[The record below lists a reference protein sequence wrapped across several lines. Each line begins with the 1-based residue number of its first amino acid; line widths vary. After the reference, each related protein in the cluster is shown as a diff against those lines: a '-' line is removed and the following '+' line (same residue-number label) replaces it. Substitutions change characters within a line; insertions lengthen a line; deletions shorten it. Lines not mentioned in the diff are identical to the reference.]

1 MISTPESSPSP
12 AASPAL
18 RDKAVSFV
26 GPSNSG
32 KTELICRLVE
42 WFASQGL
49 KVAVVKHSHKLFL
62 GDENKDTGRFRQ
74 AGAAA
79 VALAAPGVFQITR
92 NFLQDPPLAAV
103 LAALPGDTDL
113 VLVEGYKSGFLPKIA
128 VAASSQKPLPAYPH
142 LIALVSRE
150 PSTAAVPTFLAHQ
163 VAEIAG
169 FIKTFLGL
177 A

>member
-1 MISTPESSPSP
+1 LISNPESSPSS
-12 AASPAL
+12 AASPDS

-32 KTELICRLVE
+32 KTELICRLVDR
-42 WFASQGL
+42 FASQGL
-49 KVAVVKHSHKLFL
+49 KVAVVKHSHKLHL
-62 GDENKDTGRFRQ
+62 GDDGKDTGRFRQ
-74 AGAAA
+74 AGAAT
-79 VALAAPGVFQITR
+79 VALAAPGVLQITR
-92 NFLQDPPLAAV
+92 SLPQDPPLAAV

-113 VLVEGYKSGFLPKIA
+113 ILVEGYKSGSLPQIA
-128 VAASSQKPLPAYPH
+128 LVLSSREPLPTYPH

-150 PSTAAVPTFLAHQ
+150 PLTAAVPTFLAHQ

-169 FIKTFLGL
+169 FIKTYLGL